1 MRKFLVVVA
10 AMILTTGYAFSQSET
25 SMAPILEEAIPVIE
39 TVEGEDL
46 EIVRM
51 EFDIIGETTKSTY
64 RYLHEGWE
72 YAVIAFGD
80 FRVKDMDVKVYK
92 DVDGTWVEIT
102 KDEDIDPMAIVTVTP
117 SYTAQYMIEI
127 ECYEFEPG
135 YSVAHYGLIICHE

>member
-1 MRKFLVVVA
+1 MAVLVFMA
-10 AMILTTGYAFSQSET
+10 GSTFSQSET

-39 TVEGEDL
+39 TVEGENL

-51 EFDIIGETTKSTY
+51 EFDIIGETTKASY

-72 YAVIAFGD
+72 YAIIVFGD
-80 FRVKDMDVKVYK
+80 YRVKDMDVKVYK

-135 YSVAHYGLIICHE
+135 YSVAHYGLIVCHE

>member
-1 MRKFLVVVA
+1 MKNLLLFIFFA
-10 AMILTTGYAFSQSET
+10 LTASFIFGQSET
-25 SMAPILEEAIPVIE
+25 SMAPILEEAVPIIE
-39 TVEGEDL
+39 TIEGEDL

-51 EFDIIGETTKSTY
+51 EFDIIGEDTKATY

-72 YAVIAFGD
+72 YAIIAFGD
-80 FRVKDMDVKVYK
+80 YRVKDMDVIVYK

-102 KDEDIDPMAIVTVTP
+102 KDEDIDATAVVTVEP

-127 ECYEFEPG
+127 DCWEFEPG